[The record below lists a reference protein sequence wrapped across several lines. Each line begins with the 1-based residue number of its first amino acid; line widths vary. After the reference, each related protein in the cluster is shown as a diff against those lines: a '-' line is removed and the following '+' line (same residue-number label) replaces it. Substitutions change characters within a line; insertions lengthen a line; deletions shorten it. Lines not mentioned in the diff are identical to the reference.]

1 MISSSSR
8 QASSNKHF
16 IFYLPRNKYQL
27 LEMLIFRRNTVQ
39 AQNISQRSLLG
50 TNQRGVYFSLSSSSK
65 GKSLARTLRESKT
78 ISLHSF
84 PLWYKSTRFY
94 FALGK
99 KYKPSLT
106 ERILWHWCN
115 PLRINQTYKFEKVVF
130 QLISQANDPTTFVY
144 FLEEGGTYT
153 FGLVDC

>member
-8 QASSNKHF
+8 QASSNKQF

-27 LEMLIFRRNTVQ
+27 LEMLIFRWNTVQ

-65 GKSLARTLRESKT
+65 GKSLARTLRESKHKK

-84 PLWYKSTRFY
+84 PLWCKSTRFY

-115 PLRINQTYKFEKVVF
+115 PLRIKVVF

-144 FLEEGGTYT
+144 FL
-153 FGLVDC
+153 